1 MLFSKF
7 KAFSSIHGASFV
19 GGVGGGVGG
28 AGGGGG
34 GGAATT
40 ATPTAAVAPTTIQPQ
55 AAAVGQ
61 KVEINLGDEDGL
73 VSKNTIRAIID
84 GINDQ
89 IADGAA
95 IQSITVV

>member
-1 MLFSKF
+1 MSAPLRGPGL
-7 KAFSSIHGASFV
+7 GAAARR
-19 GGVGGGVGG
+19 GPNL
-28 AGGGGG
+28 GGGG